1 MPVTGHRW
9 ANRSSL
15 LAPHLPE
22 LGEKRIVLVLEVL
35 ASLLADGL
43 RLFLVVGGEV
53 RLEHCP
59 QP

>member
-1 MPVTGHRW
+1 VPVTGHRW

-15 LAPHLPE
+15 LAPHLPK

-35 ASLLADGL
+35 PTGGRAPSP
-43 RLFLVVGGEV
+43 LVVGGEV